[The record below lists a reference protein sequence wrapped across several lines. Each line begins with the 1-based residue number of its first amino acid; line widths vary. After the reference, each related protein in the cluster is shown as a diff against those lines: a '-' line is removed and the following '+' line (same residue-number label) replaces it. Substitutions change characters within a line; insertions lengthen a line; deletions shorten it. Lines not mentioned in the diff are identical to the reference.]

1 MATAVAAARFQFTRV
16 GFHFHAR
23 KGLVSLS
30 VSFSLSLSL
39 SLSLVRNAAMD
50 AILIEALAVIK
61 YRKKR
66 LRPCRAAAPLKA
78 EGLDES
84 QP

>member
-1 MATAVAAARFQFTRV
+1 MATAVAAARLQFTRV

-30 VSFSLSLSL
+30 VSLSL